1 MGLASSPVGASL
13 NGVVMKVYLDDERA
27 TPDGWVR
34 CYWPDEVIELLYS
47 GDVTEIS
54 LDHDLGDDERGT
66 GYDVLLWIEEAVAE
80 RGWRPPAMSVHS
92 ANSSARQKME
102 AAIRQIHKLADLQFD
117 YAKHEEFGK
126 FLQDWT
132 GKKPAWFVPE
142 AGEPILL
149 EGSAEMSVFFEL
161 DDDIIIGANSGWQ
174 CYHDE
179 FLDAGWRRPLM
190 LQPIAIWDA
199 RTGSRTRYLL
209 GHHIGQV
216 KGAELLEDGRLITWG
231 RDYLIRVWDRI
242 SGACNDVLPLPLWPD
257 PEKRQALL
265 SCQAFAELKRSEKQR
280 YVDARHLPAPDVKID
295 WIVEPDGIQ
304 HSYSCVVETRTEQDT
319 VKPWTP
325 NADEHGSHRIKDVH
339 GAEAGYS
346 TWFIMTDGRLLGG
359 GTTYGTT
366 GIFYVWDG
374 FSSLQILI
382 SGHRGCDLHLLGE
395 IEPNVIVA
403 ENITD
408 MDCNNQYRFKL

>member
-1 MGLASSPVGASL
+1 
-13 NGVVMKVYLDDERA
+13 MKVYLDDERA
-27 TPDGWVR
+27 TPDGWIR

-54 LDHDLGDDERGT
+54 LDHDLGDDKRGT
-66 GYDVLLWIEEAVAE
+66 GYDVLVWIEEAVAD
-80 RGWRPPAMSVHS
+80 RGWCPPAMSVHS

-117 YAKHEEFGK
+117 HTKHREDGK
-126 FLQDWT
+126 FLQDWD
-132 GKKPAWFVPE
+132 GEKPAWFVPEFVPE

-161 DDDIIIGANSGWQ
+161 EDDIIIGADNGWK
-174 CYHDE
+174 CYRDE
-179 FLDAGWRRPLM
+179 FRDAGWRRPLTP
-190 LQPIAIWDA
+190 QPIAIWDA
-199 RTGSRTRYLL
+199 RTGSRTRFLQ
-209 GHHIGQV
+209 GHHFGEV
-216 KGAELLEDGRLITWG
+216 KGAELLDDGRLITWG
-231 RDYLIRVWDRI
+231 RDYLIRVWDRV
-242 SGACNDVLPLPLWPD
+242 SGACTDVLPLPLWPD

-265 SCQAFAELKRSEKQR
+265 SCQAFAEIKRSEKQR
-280 YVDARHLPAPDVKID
+280 YVDTRHLPAPDVKID
-295 WIVEPDGIQ
+295 WIVKPGEFQ
-304 HSYSCVVETRTEQDT
+304 HSYSCVVETRAEQNM

-325 NADEHGSHRIKDVH
+325 NADEPGPHRIQDLD

-359 GTTYGTT
+359 GTTYGTS

-374 FSSLQILI
+374 FFGLQSLI
-382 SGHRGCDLHLLGE
+382 SGNRGSDLHLLGE
-395 IEPNVIVA
+395 VEPNVIGI
-403 ENITD
+403 ENIAD